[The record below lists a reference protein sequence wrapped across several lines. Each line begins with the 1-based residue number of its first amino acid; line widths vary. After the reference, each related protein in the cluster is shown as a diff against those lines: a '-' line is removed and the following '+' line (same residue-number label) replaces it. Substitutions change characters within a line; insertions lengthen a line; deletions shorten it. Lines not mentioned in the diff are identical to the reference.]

1 MVILTSSI
9 YIYILRSLESG
20 FFFVDE
26 FLKMIPS
33 IFFGKR
39 CGIRF
44 PFLLRKL
51 TSRWLTHWLI
61 PRIRTKAVRIEKSV
75 QCRTQCRIT
84 LALLRYVFVPENDAP
99 LFQPRKGRTS
109 LLMWG
114 KKAFFSGYHTARVD
128 GEFHVLFRFSKT
140 LITLN

>member
-1 MVILTSSI
+1 M
-9 YIYILRSLESG
+9 YIFLRSLESG

-61 PRIRTKAVRIEKSV
+61 PRIRTKAVRIEKLFSV
-75 QCRTQCRIT
+75 QRRTQCRIT

-109 LLMWG
+109 LLM
-114 KKAFFSGYHTARVD
+114 
-128 GEFHVLFRFSKT
+128 
-140 LITLN
+140 